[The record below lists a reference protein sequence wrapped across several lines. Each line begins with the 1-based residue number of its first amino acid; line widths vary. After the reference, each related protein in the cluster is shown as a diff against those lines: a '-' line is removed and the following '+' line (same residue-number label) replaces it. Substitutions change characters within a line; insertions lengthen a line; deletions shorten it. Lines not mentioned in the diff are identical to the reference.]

1 MAGVIQYGGIRLD
14 VFVDTKG
21 VRGMRT
27 DMAALTRVVNEA
39 KGAAGSYE
47 RNLARLVKLQE

>member
-47 RNLARLVKLQE
+47 IVSTTLNGR